1 MAFKVGR
8 TQIRLYIELEIEI
21 LVRKEKKKYYL
32 GAEYASREN

>member
-1 MAFKVGR
+1 MASKAGR
-8 TQIRLYIELEIEI
+8 TQIRLYLELQIEI